1 MPRSIQST
9 QPPLKFI
16 PQRLNPLIL
25 QIVRWL
31 LPIALRFRTRPWL
44 QAGIVKVEAK
54 NVEVLAEL
62 YQQFQSGKIRFL
74 LAFRHPEV
82 EDPLCML
89 YLLSR
94 IVPQIARQEGITL
107 QSLVHS
113 YFLYDRGMTVWAGK
127 WLGWLFS
134 LIGGVPVR
142 RGKRI
147 DRQAIQTARELFA
160 NGELPIAVAP
170 EGGTN
175 GHSGI
180 VSPLE
185 PGVAQLGFW
194 CVEDLQKAN
203 RTETVI
209 IVPIAIQYRYVEPPW
224 SKLDWLLTKLEA
236 DSGLEVKEIDLGD
249 AWVGLRREEI
259 YYQRLCH
266 LVEYLITEMEEFYR
280 RFYHQDIPKTI
291 SIDEKLHPQGDG
303 VFGHGEE
310 SPMPNAQCPKSAGGY
325 PSPPTRGL
333 SFPPTFDESASHNQ
347 ILIARLHRL
356 LDKSLQVSEQYFGV
370 QAQGNFIDRCR
381 RLEEAGWNYIYRE
394 DLPDI
399 NGLPAFK
406 RGLADWIAQEAD
418 LRMRHMRIVESFV
431 AVTATYIQEQPTAER
446 FAETAL
452 LIYDMLSRI
461 QDTTLPGRP
470 RLGLRQ
476 AQITVGEPI
485 SVTERSQN
493 CQGDRLAAREAVS
506 DLTRDLQLALEKM
519 IG

>member
-16 PQRLNPLIL
+16 PQRLNLLVL

-31 LPIALRFRTRPWL
+31 LPIALRFRTRSWL
-44 QAGIVKVEAK
+44 PAGIVKIEAK

-62 YQQFQSGKIRFL
+62 YQQFQAGKIRLL

-94 IVPQIARQEGITL
+94 IVPKVARQKGITL
-107 QSLVHS
+107 PSLVHS

-134 LIGGVPVR
+134 RLGGVPVHRGR
-142 RGKRI
+142 RL

-185 PGVAQLGFW
+185 PGVAQMGFW

-209 IVPIAIQYRYVEPPW
+209 IVPIAIQYSYVEPPW
-224 SKLDWLLTKLEA
+224 SKIDWLLSQLEA
-236 DSGLEVKEIDLGD
+236 DSGLKVLEIDSGN
-249 AWVGLRREEI
+249 REEI
-259 YYQRLCH
+259 YYQRLCR
-266 LVEYLITEMEEFYR
+266 LAEYLISEMEEFYR

-291 SIDEKLHPQGDG
+291 SIDE
-303 VFGHGEE
+303 
-310 SPMPNAQCPKSAGGY
+310 SAN
-325 PSPPTRGL
+325 T
-333 SFPPTFDESASHNQ
+333 NQ
-347 ILIARLHRL
+347 ILIARLHHL
-356 LDKSLQVSEQYFGV
+356 LDKALQVTEQYFEV
-370 QAQGNFIDRCR
+370 QGQGNFIDRCR
-381 RLEEAGWNYIYRE
+381 RLEEAGWSYIYRE

-399 NGLPAFK
+399 NALAPFK
-406 RGLADWIAQEAD
+406 RGLADWIAEEAD

-431 AVTATYIQEQPTAER
+431 AVTATYIQEKPTAER

-452 LIYDMLSRI
+452 LVFDMLSRI

-476 AQITVGEPI
+476 AQITVGKPI
-485 SVTERSQN
+485 SVTERSRN
-493 CQGDRLAAREAVS
+493 CQGDRLAAKQAVS
-506 DLTRDLQLALEKM
+506 DLKKDLQIALEKM
-519 IG
+519 IS

>member
-16 PQRLNPLIL
+16 TQRLNPLVL

-44 QAGIVKVEAK
+44 TAGIVGVEAN

-62 YQQFQSGKIRFL
+62 YQQFQAGKIRFL

-94 IVPQIARQEGITL
+94 IVPQVARQKGITL
-107 QSLVHS
+107 RSLVHS
-113 YFLYDRGMTVWAGK
+113 YFLYDRGMTVWAGN

-134 LIGGVPVR
+134 RLGGVPVHRGR
-142 RGKRI
+142 RL

-160 NGELPIAVAP
+160 NGKLPIAVAP

-185 PGVAQLGFW
+185 PGVAQMGFW

-209 IVPIAIQYRYVEPPW
+209 IVPIAIQYCYVEPPW
-224 SKLDWLLTKLEA
+224 SKLDWLLSKLEA
-236 DSGLEVKEIDLGD
+236 DSGLPPMEIEQG
-249 AWVGLRREEI
+249 ANEEI
-259 YYQRLCH
+259 YHQRLCR
-266 LVEYLITEMEEFYR
+266 LAEYLITEMEEFYR

-291 SIDEKLHPQGDG
+291 S
-303 VFGHGEE
+303 
-310 SPMPNAQCPKSAGGY
+310 
-325 PSPPTRGL
+325 T
-333 SFPPTFDESASHNQ
+333 DESASHNQ
-347 ILIARLHRL
+347 VLIARLYRL
-356 LDKSLQVSEQYFGV
+356 LDKALQVAEQYFGV
-370 QAQGNFIDRCR
+370 QGQGNFIDRCR

-399 NGLPAFK
+399 NALPPFK

-431 AVTATYIQEQPTAER
+431 AVTASYIQEQPTAER

-452 LIYDMLSRI
+452 LVFDMLSRI

-485 SVTERSQN
+485 SVTERWKN
-493 CQGDRLAAREAVS
+493 CQGDRNAAKKAVS
-506 DLTRDLQLALEKM
+506 DLTKDLQVALEKM
-519 IG
+519 IA

>member
-1 MPRSIQST
+1 MPKTIHST

-16 PQRLNPLIL
+16 PQRLNLPIL

-44 QAGIVKVEAK
+44 PAGIVSVEAK

-62 YQQFQSGKIRFL
+62 YQQFQAGKIRFL

-89 YLLSR
+89 YLLSH
-94 IVPQIARQEGITL
+94 IVPRVARQKGITL
-107 QSLVHS
+107 RSLVHS
-113 YFLYDRGMTVWAGK
+113 YFLYDRGMTVWAGN

-134 LIGGVPVR
+134 RLGGVPVHRGR
-142 RGKRI
+142 RL

-160 NGELPIAVAP
+160 NGKVPIAVAP

-185 PGVAQLGFW
+185 PGVAQMGFW
-194 CVEDLQKAN
+194 CAEDLQKAN

-224 SKLDWLLTKLEA
+224 SKLDWLLSKLEA
-236 DSGLEVKEIDLGD
+236 DSGLGVKEIDSGD
-249 AWVGLRREEI
+249 QKEI
-259 YYQRLCH
+259 YYQRLFR
-266 LVEYLITEMEEFYR
+266 LAEYLITEMEEFYR

-291 SIDEKLHPQGDG
+291 
-303 VFGHGEE
+303 
-310 SPMPNAQCPKSAGGY
+310 
-325 PSPPTRGL
+325 L
-333 SFPPTFDESASHNQ
+333 SDESASPNQ
-347 ILIARLHRL
+347 VLINRLHRL
-356 LDKSLQVSEQYFGV
+356 LDKALQVTEQHFGV

-399 NGLPAFK
+399 NALPAFK
-406 RGLADWIAQEAD
+406 RGLADWIAEEAD

-452 LIYDMLSRI
+452 LVFDMLSRI

-485 SVTERSQN
+485 SVTERWSN
-493 CQGDRLAAREAVS
+493 SQGDRQASRQGVS
-506 DLTRDLQLALEKM
+506 DLTKDLQIALEKM
-519 IG
+519 IS